1 MLIKTRET
9 NGGVSIEMTP
19 MIDMVFLLLIFFL
32 VATTFHQTE
41 RELQIALPMAS
52 SAGPISA
59 TLRELIVN
67 IDADGVIIVSGKR
80 IDAEDLRTMV
90 QSAVATNP
98 EQKLTVRGDRG
109 TAYANIVR
117 VLDIAKASP
126 SRATAAA
133 PAPVADAG
141 KVETVPVAAA
151 ASAT

>member
-9 NGGVSIEMTP
+9 NAGVSIEMTP

-80 IDAEDLRTMV
+80 IDADDLRTMV
-90 QSAVATNP
+90 QSAVAANP

-109 TAYANIVR
+109 TAYANVVR
-117 VLDIAKASP
+117 VLDIAKASGIQEP
-126 SRATAAA
+126 YL
-133 PAPVADAG
+133 D
-141 KVETVPVAAA
+141 TVL
-151 ASAT
+151 SE